1 MKNFAAAATALCV
14 VCACFLAGAAT
25 VHGQGVFKIGVV
37 DTYTGPATTYTEDVL
52 DGIKLGV
59 AHINAKGGIL
69 GRKVEILHRDDKF
82 KPDIALE
89 MTKNL
94 VMREN
99 VDILMGSTNSGGALA
114 MSEFARKEKIPFIV
128 TDAKSDKITGER
140 GNRYVFN
147 TNENTAMI
155 GRAAALALSKKPYV
169 RYWIMGEDYEF
180 GHACADALW
189 AHLKALR
196 PDAQLLGQSW
206 RKVGE
211 TDLAPYIA
219 PAMNAQP
226 DCIISAA
233 GGGGIVNFLKAVKAM
248 GLERKIP
255 IYQHYAT
262 DLLALRPLGMDAPE
276 GIMGSSTYHFYYP
289 NIAANKAFSDEFMKV
304 YKRYPGS
311 TAFYGYVATQLMA
324 QAYQK
329 AGKIDKERFIDA
341 MEGLVVDSPIGKIQM
356 RACDHQLILPM
367 YYGVT
372 KKTKAYPF
380 LIGSDF
386 LTVAGRDY
394 LPSCEE
400 IMKQRAAIAGR

>member
-1 MKNFAAAATALCV
+1 
-14 VCACFLAGAAT
+14 LASAGP
-25 VHGQGVFKIGVV
+25 VHGQAAIKVGIV

-52 DGIKLGV
+52 DGFKLAV
-59 AHINAKGGIL
+59 NQINAKGGVL
-69 GRKVEILHRDDKF
+69 GRKIEFTRRDDKF

-89 MTKNL
+89 MTKDL
-94 VMREN
+94 VMREK

-140 GNRYVFN
+140 GHRYVFN

-155 GRAAALALSKKPYV
+155 GRATALMLSKKPWV
-169 RYWIMGEDYEF
+169 KYWIMGEDYEF
-180 GHACADALW
+180 GHACADEIW
-189 AHLKALR
+189 SNLKKLR
-196 PDAQLLGQSW
+196 PDVQLLGQSW

-211 TDLAPYIA
+211 TDLAPYIT
-219 PAMNAQP
+219 PAMNAKP

-233 GGGGIVNFLKAVKAM
+233 GGGGVVNFLKAIKAT
-248 GLERKIP
+248 GLEKKIA

-276 GIMGSSTYHFYYP
+276 GVMGSSSYHFYYP
-289 NIAANKAFSDEFMKV
+289 NTPDNKAFSDEFMKV

-311 TAFYGYVATQLMA
+311 TAFYGYVAGQLIA
-324 QAYQK
+324 KAYQK
-329 AGKIDKERFIDA
+329 AGKIDTERFIDA
-341 MEGLVVDSPIGKIQM
+341 MEGLTVDSPIGKIQM

-367 YYGVT
+367 YFGVT

-380 LIGSDF
+380 LVGSDF
-386 LTVAGRDY
+386 VTISGKDY

-400 IMKQRAAIAGR
+400 IMKLRGGK

>member
-1 MKNFAAAATALCV
+1 MRTLMSVIALSV
-14 VCACFLAGAAT
+14 VCACFLASAGP
-25 VHGQGVFKIGVV
+25 VHGQAAIKVGIV

-52 DGIKLGV
+52 DGFKLAV
-59 AHINAKGGIL
+59 NQINAKGGVL
-69 GRKVEILHRDDKF
+69 GRKIEFTRRDDKF

-89 MTKNL
+89 MTKDL
-94 VMREN
+94 VMREK

-140 GNRYVFN
+140 GHRYVFN

-155 GRAAALALSKKPYV
+155 GRATALMLSKKPWV
-169 RYWIMGEDYEF
+169 KYWIMGEDYEF
-180 GHACADALW
+180 GHACADEIW
-189 AHLKALR
+189 SNLKKLR
-196 PDAQLLGQSW
+196 PDVQLLGQSW

-211 TDLAPYIA
+211 TDLAPYIT
-219 PAMNAQP
+219 PAMNAKP

-233 GGGGIVNFLKAVKAM
+233 GGGGVVNFLKAIKAT
-248 GLERKIP
+248 GLEKKIA

-276 GIMGSSTYHFYYP
+276 GVMGSSSYHFYYP
-289 NIAANKAFSDEFMKV
+289 NTPDNNAFTDEFMKV

-311 TAFYGYVATQLMA
+311 TAFYGYVAGQLIA
-324 QAYQK
+324 KAYQK
-329 AGKIDKERFIDA
+329 AGKIDTERFIDA
-341 MEGLVVDSPIGKIQM
+341 MEGLTVDSPIGKIQM

-367 YYGVT
+367 YFGVT

-380 LIGSDF
+380 LVGSDF
-386 LTVAGRDY
+386 VTISGKDY

-400 IMKQRAAIAGR
+400 IMKLRGGK

>member
-1 MKNFAAAATALCV
+1 MRTLMSVIALSV
-14 VCACFLAGAAT
+14 VCACFLASAGP
-25 VHGQGVFKIGVV
+25 VHGQAAIKVGIV

-52 DGIKLGV
+52 DGFKLAV
-59 AHINAKGGIL
+59 NQINAKGGVL
-69 GRKVEILHRDDKF
+69 GRKIEFTRRDDKF

-89 MTKNL
+89 MTKDL
-94 VMREN
+94 VMREK

-140 GNRYVFN
+140 GHRYVFN

-155 GRAAALALSKKPYV
+155 GRATALMLSKKPWV
-169 RYWIMGEDYEF
+169 KYWIMGEDYEF
-180 GHACADALW
+180 GHACADEIW
-189 AHLKALR
+189 SNLKKLR
-196 PDAQLLGQSW
+196 PDVQLLGQSW

-211 TDLAPYIA
+211 TDLAPYIT
-219 PAMNAQP
+219 PAMNAKP

-233 GGGGIVNFLKAVKAM
+233 GGGGVVNFLKAIKAT
-248 GLERKIP
+248 GLEKKIA

-276 GIMGSSTYHFYYP
+276 GVMGSSSYHFYYP
-289 NIAANKAFSDEFMKV
+289 NTPDNKAFSDEFMKV

-311 TAFYGYVATQLMA
+311 TAFYGYVAGQLIA
-324 QAYQK
+324 KAYQK
-329 AGKIDKERFIDA
+329 AGKIDTERFIDA
-341 MEGLVVDSPIGKIQM
+341 MEGLTVDSPIGKIQM

-367 YYGVT
+367 YFGVT

-380 LIGSDF
+380 LVGSDF
-386 LTVAGRDY
+386 VTISGKDY

-400 IMKQRAAIAGR
+400 IMKLRGGK

>member
-1 MKNFAAAATALCV
+1 MSVIALSV
-14 VCACFLAGAAT
+14 VCACFLASAGP
-25 VHGQGVFKIGVV
+25 VHGQAAIKVGIV

-52 DGIKLGV
+52 DGFKLAV
-59 AHINAKGGIL
+59 NQINAKGGVL
-69 GRKVEILHRDDKF
+69 GRKIEFTRRDDKF

-89 MTKNL
+89 MTKDL
-94 VMREN
+94 VMREK

-140 GNRYVFN
+140 GHRYVFN

-155 GRAAALALSKKPYV
+155 GRATALMLSKKPWV
-169 RYWIMGEDYEF
+169 KYWIMGEDYEF
-180 GHACADALW
+180 GHACADEIW
-189 AHLKALR
+189 SNLKKLR
-196 PDAQLLGQSW
+196 PDVQLLGQSW

-211 TDLAPYIA
+211 TDLAPYIT
-219 PAMNAQP
+219 PAMNAKP

-233 GGGGIVNFLKAVKAM
+233 GGGGVVNFLKAIKAT
-248 GLERKIP
+248 GLEKKIA

-276 GIMGSSTYHFYYP
+276 GVMGSSSYHFYYP
-289 NIAANKAFSDEFMKV
+289 NTPDNKAFSDEFMKV

-311 TAFYGYVATQLMA
+311 TAFYGYVAGQLIA
-324 QAYQK
+324 KAYQK
-329 AGKIDKERFIDA
+329 AGKIDTERFIDA
-341 MEGLVVDSPIGKIQM
+341 MEGLTVDSPIGKIQM

-367 YYGVT
+367 YFGVT

-380 LIGSDF
+380 LVGSDF
-386 LTVAGRDY
+386 VTISGKDY

-400 IMKQRAAIAGR
+400 IMKLRGGK

>member
-1 MKNFAAAATALCV
+1 MKNLAAAATALCV

-25 VHGQGVFKIGVV
+25 VHGQGTFKIGVV

-59 AHINAKGGIL
+59 GHINAKGGIF
-69 GRKVEILHRDDKF
+69 GKKIEILRRDDKF

-89 MTKNL
+89 MTKDL

-114 MSEFARKEKIPFIV
+114 MSDFARKEKIPFIV
-128 TDAKSDKITGER
+128 TDAKSDKITGEK

-155 GRAAALALSKKPYV
+155 GRAAALVLSKKPYV

-196 PDAQLLGQSW
+196 PDVQLLGQSW
-206 RKVGE
+206 RKAGE
-211 TDLAPYIA
+211 TDLSPYIT
-219 PAMNAQP
+219 PAMNARP

-233 GGGGIVNFLKAVKAM
+233 GGGGIVNFLKAVKAI
-248 GLERKIP
+248 GLEKKIP

-276 GIMGSSTYHFYYP
+276 GIMGTSCYHFYYP
-289 NIAANKAFSDEFMKV
+289 NTPENRAFTDEFMKV
-304 YKRYPGS
+304 YKGYPGS
-311 TAFYGYVATQLMA
+311 TALYGYVAAQLMA
-324 QAYQK
+324 KAYQK
-329 AGKIDKERFIDA
+329 AGKLDRERFIDA
-341 MEGLVVDSPIGKIQM
+341 MEGLVVDTPIGKLQM

-386 LTVAGRDY
+386 IIVPGKDY

-400 IMKQRAAIAGR
+400 IMKQRAGK